1 MEKQNDVKFYQTIF
15 LFFLSAS
22 VSTASILLGLC
33 FMGAVTAQG
42 PYGGPD
48 FYMGGFSGMMYDPYM
63 ANYQPPTAAA
73 TSNRLTSQ
81 CSYFCYRPCPM
92 SFEVESN
99 VKGTKFE
106 NEGGLLIC
114 SPSNTCPSTNP
125 SGAAGSSL
133 LSVKRPTCPTYICLV
148 DDPEKACTVSECK
161 VLSP

>member
-1 MEKQNDVKFYQTIF
+1 MINIS
-15 LFFLSAS
+15 FLSAS
-22 VSTASILLGLC
+22 VSTVSILLGLC
-33 FMGAVTAQG
+33 FMGVVTAQG

-148 DDPEKACTVSECK
+148 EDPEKACTVSECK
-161 VLSP
+161 VLNP